1 MRALF
6 GAGTEDIM
14 TQQSGPAGAPS
25 ISIGGRQVGPDAE
38 PFIIAEMSG
47 NHDGDLDRALA
58 IVRAV
63 AESGAHA
70 IKLQTYTADTIT
82 IDADGPQFRISSG
95 HELWADR
102 RLYDLYQEAHTP
114 WEWHAPI
121 FELAHQLGL
130 LAFSSP
136 FDPTAVAFLEDLDV
150 PCYKI
155 ASSEIVDL
163 PLIRL
168 AAATGKP
175 IIISTGMASVGEIDA
190 AVKAARSTGND
201 QIIVLSCTAS
211 YPADPRDSNLRGIPV
226 LADAFQTLV
235 GLSDHTMGIGAAV
248 AAVALGAC
256 VVEKHVTISRADGG
270 VDSAFSLEP
279 QELAMLVRET
289 AIARLS
295 LGRPH
300 IGATVSENEGLR
312 LRRSLFVVEDVV
324 AGDAVSEANVRSI
337 RPSGGLATDLIGV
350 VVGRKFVRD
359 TPRGTPLTWD
369 LI

>member
-1 MRALF
+1 
-6 GAGTEDIM
+6 
-14 TQQSGPAGAPS
+14 
-25 ISIGGRQVGPDAE
+25 
-38 PFIIAEMSG
+38 
-47 NHDGDLDRALA
+47 
-58 IVRAV
+58 
-63 AESGAHA
+63 
-70 IKLQTYTADTIT
+70 
-82 IDADGPQFRISSG
+82 
-95 HELWADR
+95 
-102 RLYDLYQEAHTP
+102 
-114 WEWHAPI
+114 
-121 FELAHQLGL
+121 
-130 LAFSSP
+130 
-136 FDPTAVAFLEDLDV
+136 
-150 PCYKI
+150 
-155 ASSEIVDL
+155 
-163 PLIRL
+163 
-168 AAATGKP
+168 
-175 IIISTGMASVGEIDA
+175 
-190 AVKAARSTGND
+190 
-201 QIIVLSCTAS
+201 
-211 YPADPRDSNLRGIPV
+211 LRGIPV

>member
-1 MRALF
+1 M
-6 GAGTEDIM
+6 TEQSDA
-14 TQQSGPAGAPS
+14 TQQSGHANTRT
-25 ISIGGRQVGPDAE
+25 IMIGGREVGPDAV

-47 NHDGDLDRALA
+47 NHDGDLDKALA

-63 AESGAHA
+63 AAAGAHA

-82 IDADGPQFRISSG
+82 IDADTPEFRISSG

-102 RLYDLYQEAHTP
+102 RLYDLYEEAHTP

-121 FELAHQLGL
+121 FELAGELGL

-168 AAATGKP
+168 AAGTGKP

-201 QIIVLSCTAS
+201 QIIVLSCTAA
-211 YPADPRDSNLRGIPV
+211 YPADPADSNLRGIPI
-226 LADAFQTLV
+226 LADTFQTLV
-235 GLSDHTMGIGAAV
+235 GLSDHTLGIGAAV
-248 AAVALGAC
+248 TAVAMGAC
-256 VVEKHVTISRADGG
+256 VIEKHVTLSRADGG
-270 VDSAFSLEP
+270 VDAAFSLEP
-279 QELAMLVRET
+279 HEFAALVRESEN
-289 AIARLS
+289 ARAS
-295 LGRPH
+295 LGRPS
-300 IGATVSENEGLR
+300 IGATAAETEGLR
-312 LRRSLFVVEDVV
+312 FRRSLFVVEDVV
-324 AGDAVSEANVRSI
+324 AGDVVTSANVRSI
-337 RPSGGLATDLIGV
+337 RPSGGLAPDLFAVVEGRAFRTDA
-350 VVGRKFVRD
+350 KK
-359 TPRGTPLTWD
+359 GTPLTWD
-369 LI
+369 VV

>member
-1 MRALF
+1 MTKQNCPARARNI
-6 GAGTEDIM
+6 T
-14 TQQSGPAGAPS
+14 
-25 ISIGGRQVGPDAE
+25 IGGREVGPDAA

-47 NHDGDLDRALA
+47 NHDGDLNKALS
-58 IVRAV
+58 IVRV
-63 AESGAHA
+63 AASAGAHA

-82 IDADGPQFRISSG
+82 IDVDTPAFRISSG

-114 WEWHAPI
+114 WSWHAPI
-121 FELAHQLGL
+121 FELARELGL
-130 LAFSSP
+130 IAFSSP

-190 AVKAARSTGND
+190 AVSAARSTGNE
-201 QIIVLSCTAS
+201 QIVVLSCTAD
-211 YPADPRDSNLRGIPV
+211 YPADPADANLRRIPV
-226 LADAFQTLV
+226 LAQTFDTLV
-235 GLSDHTMGIGAAV
+235 GLSDHTMGIGVAV

-256 VVEKHVTISRADGG
+256 VIEKHVTISRQDGG

-279 QELAMLVRET
+279 DELAALVRET
-289 AIARLS
+289 ETARVS
-295 LGRPH
+295 LGRPS
-300 IGATVSENEGLR
+300 IGATAAEDEGLR
-312 LRRSLFVVEDVV
+312 LRRSLFVVQDVV
-324 AGDAVSEANVRSI
+324 AGDVVSEANVRSI
-337 RPSGGLATDLIGV
+337 RPAGGLAPDLFSV
-350 VVGRKFVRD
+350 VKGRPFRMDAKK
-359 TPRGTPLTWD
+359 GTPLSWAV
-369 LI
+369 I

>member
-1 MRALF
+1 
-6 GAGTEDIM
+6 M
-14 TQQSGPAGAPS
+14 TQPSGQVGARN
-25 ISIGGRQVGPDAE
+25 ITIGGREVGAGVA

-47 NHDGDLDRALA
+47 NHDGDLDKALA
-58 IVRAV
+58 IVRA
-63 AESGAHA
+63 AAGAGAHA

-82 IDADGPQFRISSG
+82 IDVDTPAFRISSG

-121 FELAHQLGL
+121 FELARGLGL

-168 AAATGKP
+168 AAGTGKP

-190 AVKAARSTGND
+190 AVSAARSTGND
-201 QIIVLSCTAS
+201 QIIVLQCTAS
-211 YPADPRDSNLRGIPV
+211 YPAEPADSNLRGIPV
-226 LADAFQTLV
+226 LAETFGTLV

-256 VVEKHVTISRADGG
+256 AIEKHVTISRDGGG

-279 QELAMLVRET
+279 DELASLVRESET
-289 AIARLS
+289 ARVS
-295 LGRPH
+295 LGQPR

-312 LRRSLFVVEDVV
+312 LRRSLYVVQDVV
-324 AGDAVSEANVRSI
+324 AGDLVTDANVRSI
-337 RPSGGLATDLIGV
+337 RPAGGLAPDLFGV
-350 VVGRKFVRD
+350 VSGRSFRTDVTK
-359 TPRGTPLTWD
+359 GTPLSWD
-369 LI
+369 LL